1 MSEFSPIEEAT
12 MRIDELQE
20 ELQQL
25 EQATQRVRDL
35 AERFNKE
42 HLVSPFP
49 AMAQE
54 ILKALDGEQE

>member
-1 MSEFSPIEEAT
+1 MIKKILQLLTNDWNQAIKDMEAIE
-12 MRIDELQE
+12 
-20 ELQQL
+20 
-25 EQATQRVRDL
+25 RVREL

-42 HLVSPFP
+42 DLVSPFP